1 MGVNEQKEFA
11 FVIDRK
17 KYWNGP
23 IASREEKVL
32 NRQRSSAWNN
42 RLGYTELNRGSR
54 QNSAYAFILNK
65 GWAPEKKVLQ
75 ETDHFGKRMQQQTIL
90 SMLPFSMCAK
100 KTTEN
105 DTLLQKLSREINW
118 AMKREQK
125 KPHVINEIKKG
136 EFYRVAVQK
145 RKTEPEEDIQDSD
158 SIL

>member
-1 MGVNEQKEFA
+1 M
-11 FVIDRK
+11 
-17 KYWNGP
+17 
-23 IASREEKVL
+23 
-32 NRQRSSAWNN
+32 
-42 RLGYTELNRGSR
+42 
-54 QNSAYAFILNK
+54 
-65 GWAPEKKVLQ
+65 LQ